1 MAQYTAVKML
11 VLHREMAGI
20 SVLCRST
27 RGWTLGRLSSDNSEV
42 DKFDQQIISRL
53 KLNSRESLAA
63 IGRDIGLSRSA
74 VAERIQRLE
83 ERGVIEGYTLKLG
96 EAGQKAVQAYF
107 QLTFSPFKVDELLS
121 TIRGIPEIRFGHA
134 LSGEVDL
141 ILFAET
147 DSMDRLNQVRRQLEQ
162 LPDLKRLLTCPVLQ
176 PVHNT
181 EER

>member
-1 MAQYTAVKML
+1 M
-11 VLHREMAGI
+11 
-20 SVLCRST
+20 
-27 RGWTLGRLSSDNSEV
+27 

-53 KLNSRESLAA
+53 QQNARASLAA

-83 ERGVIEGYTLKLG
+83 ARGIIQGYTLKLAENG
-96 EAGQKAVQAYF
+96 RQAVQAYF
-107 QLTFSPFKVDELLS
+107 QLSFSPFKLDELLPA
-121 TIRGIPEIRFGHA
+121 IQAIPELRSGHA

-147 DSMDRLNQVRRQLEQ
+147 DSMERLNQIRRELEQ

-176 PVHNT
+176 SISP
-181 EER
+181 

>member
-1 MAQYTAVKML
+1 LKSRTIQ
-11 VLHREMAGI
+11 G
-20 SVLCRST
+20 
-27 RGWTLGRLSSDNSEV
+27 V

-53 KLNSRESLAA
+53 QSNSRESLAA

-74 VAERIQRLE
+74 IAERIQRLE
-83 ERGVIEGYTLKLG
+83 ERGIIQGYTIRLG

-107 QLTFSPFKVDELLS
+107 QLSLSPFKLDELLP
-121 TIRGIPEIRFGHA
+121 TLQTIPEIRMGHA

-147 DSMDRLNQVRRQLEQ
+147 ESMERLNQIRRQLEQ

-176 PVHNT
+176 SIT
-181 EER
+181 KE

>member
-1 MAQYTAVKML
+1 M
-11 VLHREMAGI
+11 
-20 SVLCRST
+20 
-27 RGWTLGRLSSDNSEV
+27 

-53 KLNSRESLAA
+53 KRNARESLAA

-83 ERGVIEGYTLKLG
+83 ERGTIRGYTLQLG
-96 EAGQKAVQAYF
+96 ETGKKAVQAYF
-107 QLTFSPFKVDELLS
+107 QLSFSPFKLDKLLPEIQ
-121 TIRGIPEIRFGHA
+121 TIPELSFGHA

-147 DSMDRLNQVRRQLEQ
+147 DSMARLNQIRHRLEQ

-176 PVHNT
+176 SLGG
-181 EER
+181 R

>member
-1 MAQYTAVKML
+1 M
-11 VLHREMAGI
+11 
-20 SVLCRST
+20 
-27 RGWTLGRLSSDNSEV
+27 
-42 DKFDQQIISRL
+42 DKFDQQIIGRL
-53 KLNSRESLAA
+53 KHNARESLAA

-107 QLTFSPFKVDELLS
+107 QLTLSPFKVDELLPL
-121 TIRGIPEIRFGHA
+121 IQAIPEIRLGHA

-147 DSMDRLNQVRRQLEQ
+147 DSMERLNQVRRQLEQ

-176 PVHNT
+176 PVHKPA
-181 EER
+181 EQ

>member
-1 MAQYTAVKML
+1 M
-11 VLHREMAGI
+11 
-20 SVLCRST
+20 
-27 RGWTLGRLSSDNSEV
+27 

-53 KLNSRESLAA
+53 KLNARESLAA

-83 ERGVIEGYTLKLG
+83 DQGVIQGYTLRLG

-107 QLTFSPFKVDELLS
+107 QLSLSPFKLDELLPV
-121 TIRGIPEIRFGHA
+121 IQAIPEIRVGHA

-147 DSMDRLNQVRRQLEQ
+147 DSMDRLNQIRRQLEQ
-162 LPDLKRLLTCPVLQ
+162 LPDLKKLLTCPVLQ
-176 PVHNT
+176 PVT
-181 EER
+181 KAE